1 MNETSTRRGLADA
14 PLTIGMDE
22 DGQARG
28 AHDGPKAPTVP
39 PPVDVQRR
47 LAKRDF
53 HIDTDAGTVTC
64 PAGHVADIATAPSG
78 QRRAIFAP
86 SVRAACPL
94 RDRCLGPKTP
104 RRSIAARSYFQ

>member
-1 MNETSTRRGLADA
+1 MADRDIEVLAPVPEA
-14 PLTIGMDE
+14 PVAEG
-22 DGQARG
+22 
-28 AHDGPKAPTVP
+28 
-39 PPVDVQRR
+39 R

-104 RRSIAARSYFQ
+104 RRSIAARRYFQ